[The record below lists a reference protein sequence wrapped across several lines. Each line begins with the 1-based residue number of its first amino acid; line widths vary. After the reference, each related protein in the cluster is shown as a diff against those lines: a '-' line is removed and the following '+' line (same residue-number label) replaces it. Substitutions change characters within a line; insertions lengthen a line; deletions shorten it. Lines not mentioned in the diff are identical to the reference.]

1 MADFKRINVATAH
14 ALWQQGAAVFADIRD
29 QRSFALGHIPG
40 SIQLTNS
47 NLAQFIDSLDENAEL
62 VVVCYHGNSSQG
74 AAQYLAEQGIEPVS
88 SLDGGFTAWGQ
99 QFPEAVERS

>member
-1 MADFKRINVATAH
+1 MAEFKRINAATAH
-14 ALWQQGAAVFADIRD
+14 ALWQQGNAAFADIRD
-29 QRSFALGHIPG
+29 ERSFAFGHIPG
-40 SIQLTNS
+40 AVHLTNS
-47 NLAQFIDSLDENAEL
+47 NLAQFLDSLDDNTEV

-74 AAQYLAEQGIEPVS
+74 AAQYLAQQGIEPVS